1 MMYTAEE
8 PARLT
13 ASAQSAPAAPFD
25 SLLPM
30 AVYEYRCRTCD
41 GLFELRRP
49 MSESDAP
56 AECPKGHADTVRLL
70 SVFANASAATGA
82 DVPAGGCGPACACVA
97 NR

>member
-1 MMYTAEE
+1 
-8 PARLT
+8 
-13 ASAQSAPAAPFD
+13 
-25 SLLPM
+25 M

-41 GLFELRRP
+41 DLFELRRP

-70 SVFANASAATGA
+70 SVFASAGVASGVSGGA
-82 DVPAGGCGPACACVA
+82 MPAGGCGPACACAA